1 MAIAR
6 EPTMNETL
14 ETIRKRRS
22 VRDFTDQPVPR
33 ELIEQVVDAGI
44 WAASGKNGQA
54 PVVLAITNPE
64 LVARLSDLNRR
75 IGGWKEGFDP
85 FYGGKVVL
93 VVLARRDAA
102 ATYVYDGSLVLGNM
116 MLAAESLGLG
126 SIWIHRAKEE
136 FESEEGKAILAELG
150 IEGDLEGIGHCVLGY
165 ADKPAADIPRKPG
178 RVFWAE

>member
-1 MAIAR
+1 M
-6 EPTMNETL
+6 P
-14 ETIRKRRS
+14 
-22 VRDFTDQPVPR
+22 
-33 ELIEQVVDAGI
+33 
-44 WAASGKNGQA
+44 ASGVSQQEQPGTY
-54 PVVLAITNPE
+54 VVMCSHHQPQ
-64 LVARLSDLNRR
+64 LVRLSDLNRR

-165 ADKPAADIPRKPG
+165 AAKPAGDIARKPD
-178 RVFWAE
+178 RIFWAE